1 MASVTLKDIA
11 RACGVSFSTV
21 SKALKKSPE
30 ISEET
35 ISLVVETARKMD
47 YQPNLAARTLRTSRS
62 YDIGV
67 IFEDETGSGLQH
79 PYFAEI
85 FDSLNVNA
93 NEAGYSIT
101 FLNSSGNR
109 KSYLD
114 QAFYRGC
121 DGIVIASTNFSD
133 SGIQE
138 LIKSDIPLSMLDYKG
153 SGKKASVMSDNYD
166 GMKSLVEHIVHL
178 NHKKIA
184 YIHGELSDVT
194 ELRIEAY
201 KDVLKDHNIKINE
214 NFIKAGRFHR
224 TDSSGKFTDEFLSMN
239 ESERPTCII
248 YPDDF
253 ACLGGIKSLLSAGLV
268 PGKDISIAGY
278 DGILLSTVLSP
289 VLTTYRQNAKELG
302 GLLIKNLILQIEKK
316 SNGNFEP
323 VYAKGNLIPG
333 ASVKNLQ

>member
-1 MASVTLKDIA
+1 MPSVTLKDIA
-11 RACGVSFSTV
+11 KACGVSFSTV

-35 ISLVVETARKMD
+35 IRLVAETARKMD

-93 NEAGYSIT
+93 NESGYSLT
-101 FLNSSGNR
+101 FLNSSGNK
-109 KSYLD
+109 KSYLN

-121 DGIVIASTNFSD
+121 DGIVIASTD
-133 SGIQE
+133 YCDAGIQE

-153 SGKKASVMSDNYD
+153 CFKKASVMSDNYE
-166 GMKSLVEHIVHL
+166 GMSSLVEYIVHL

-184 YIHGELSDVT
+184 YIHGELSEVT
-194 ELRIEAY
+194 ELRIKAY
-201 KDVLKDHNIKINE
+201 KDVLRKHNIGINE

-224 TDSSGKFTDEFLSMN
+224 TDSSGELTEELLSLDED
-239 ESERPTCII
+239 ERPSCII

-253 ACLGGIKSLLSAGLV
+253 ACLGGIRTLLGRGLV

-289 VLTTYRQNAKELG
+289 ALTTYRQNAKELG
-302 GLLIKNLILQIEKK
+302 RLLIKNLILQIEKK
-316 SNGNFEP
+316 SDGNFEP
-323 VYAKGNLIPG
+323 VYAKGNLVSG
-333 ASVKNLQ
+333 ASVKNLL